1 MRKHLLSW
9 QWSGYPEAHRDR
21 KNFILHLA
29 TVPLFDLGF
38 LAVIA
43 SPLLGWAALAAG
55 AVAMFGASY
64 QLRGG
69 VFTSGGSPLRSS
81 LRCASVGSGS
91 SKNASHMIQAASGTR
106 SGSFM

>member
-29 TVPLFDLGF
+29 TVPLFDVGF

-55 AVAMFGASY
+55 AAAMVVAVGLQGRGHRREQKQPEPFTGPLDFVSRLLVE
-64 QLRGG
+64 QLITFPRF
-69 VFTSGGSPLRSS
+69 VLSGHWR
-81 LRCASVGSGS
+81 
-91 SKNASHMIQAASGTR
+91 
-106 SGSFM
+106 

>member
-21 KNFILHLA
+21 QNFILHLA

-55 AVAMFGASY
+55 AVAMVVAVGLQGRGHRREQKQPEPFTGPLDFASRLLVE
-64 QLRGG
+64 QLITFPRF
-69 VFTSGGSPLRSS
+69 VLSGRW
-81 LRCASVGSGS
+81 R
-91 SKNASHMIQAASGTR
+91 
-106 SGSFM
+106 